1 MRYLQISPLYFLK
14 NTCLKRPTCLFKKA
28 NTFHSL
34 LRHCIQNQRG
44 VFLKKQKNKQ
54 EKREVQFMRKKEE
67 NEISSHAVSRKRL
80 LRMRR

>member
-14 NTCLKRPTCLFKKA
+14 NTCLKRPTCFFKKA

-34 LRHCIQNQRG
+34 LRHCIQKENQRS
-44 VFLKKQKNKQ
+44 VSLKKLKKKKKQ

-67 NEISSHAVSRKRL
+67 NVHI
-80 LRMRR
+80 LRI

>member
-34 LRHCIQNQRG
+34 LRHCIQKENQRG

-67 NEISSHAVSRKRL
+67 NVHILHI
-80 LRMRR
+80 